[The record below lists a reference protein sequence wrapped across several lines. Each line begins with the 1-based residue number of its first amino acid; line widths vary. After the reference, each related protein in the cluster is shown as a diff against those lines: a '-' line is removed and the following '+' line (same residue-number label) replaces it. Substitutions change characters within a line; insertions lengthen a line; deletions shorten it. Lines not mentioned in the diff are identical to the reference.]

1 MSKIIIID
9 KGKPKGKQ
17 LFRIYSE
24 RLLKENAER
33 TLCMSDIKN
42 DFLHDSLEDADYLFI
57 HTFKYDGY
65 TEIRGFACVIHETD
79 DNNDSHLYLKLICN
93 SKFHSM
99 ETRIQEDK
107 PKMKGTDIMNEIIKL
122 GEKLEVKYIKLDAIE
137 NVISYYY
144 NLGFRF
150 ENREHGEHVKE
161 RELVKQLRMG
171 QLLHDDAKSTRAL
184 NEIVAKF
191 YPGFYNEAKQRE
203 FGQGDGTRKEE
214 AMEYGI
220 PMIYNILT
228 KDTSYKQ
235 SKAIDNKSTINRQ
248 HKGGKRHAT
257 KHKISSRNKHTK
269 RQRHKHV
276 PRRYVPTKLTQTD
289 KKKQREM
296 LKKSRRQYK
305 KGKYYTRK
313 RIKSFKSKPS
323 NHVTNAKRIYK
334 VNKLKPSR
342 SLAIKTGCSLRS
354 LREIVKKG
362 EGAYFSS
369 GSRPNQTAQS
379 WGYARLAS
387 SITSGKSAAVD
398 YHILEKGCKKTS
410 KALRLAKKSRK
421 KHGYGNRKTIR
432 VKL

>member
-1 MSKIIIID
+1 MSKIIAID
-9 KGKPKGKQ
+9 KSKPNGKR
-17 LFRIYSE
+17 LFQKFSS
-24 RLLKENAER
+24 RLLKENAEKS
-33 TLCMSDIKN
+33 LCMTDIKN
-42 DFLHDSLEDADYLFI
+42 DFLENSLEDADYLFV
-57 HTFKYDGY
+57 HTFQYDGFE
-65 TEIRGFACVIHETD
+65 EIRGFACVIHEPD
-79 DNNDSHLYLKLICN
+79 DNNDNNNDNHLYLKLICN

-99 ETRIQEDK
+99 ETRIQDDK

-122 GEKLEVKYIKLDAIE
+122 GEKLKVKYIKLDAIE
-137 NVISYYY
+137 SVISYYY

-150 ENREHGEHVKE
+150 ENREQGEHVKE
-161 RELVKQLRMG
+161 RELVNQLRRA
-171 QLLHDDAKSTRAL
+171 QLLHDDTMSVRAT

-220 PMIYNILT
+220 PMIYNLLT
-228 KDTSYKQ
+228 KDTLTNNK
-235 SKAIDNKSTINRQ
+235 KSTTNRQ
-248 HKGGKRHAT
+248 HKGGKRRT
-257 KHKISSRNKHTK
+257 RKHKVSRKIKQGYVPNKY
-269 RQRHKHV
+269 V
-276 PRRYVPTKLTQTD
+276 PRRYIPTKLTQTD

-305 KGKYYTRK
+305 QGKYYTRK

-323 NHVTNAKRIYK
+323 NHVLNAKRLYK
-334 VNKLKPSR
+334 VNKIKPSR
-342 SLAIKTGCSLRS
+342 TLAIKTGCSLRS

-398 YHILEKGCKKTS
+398 YNILEKGCKKTS

-421 KHGYGNRKTIR
+421 KHGYGNRKTVS

>member
-1 MSKIIIID
+1 MSKIIGID
-9 KGKPKGKQ
+9 KSKPKDDQ
-17 LFRIYSE
+17 LFQIYSE
-24 RLLKENAER
+24 RLLKENAEKS
-33 TLCMSDIKN
+33 LCMSDIKN
-42 DFLHDSLEDADYLFI
+42 DFLEDSLEDADYLFI
-57 HTFKYDGY
+57 HTFQYDGHD
-65 TEIRGFACVIHETD
+65 EIRGFACVIHETD
-79 DNNDSHLYLKLICN
+79 DTADDDDSHLYLKLICN

-107 PKMKGTDIMNEIIKL
+107 PKMKGTDILKEIIKL
-122 GEKLEVKYIKLDAIE
+122 GEKLKVKYIKLDAIGS
-137 NVISYYY
+137 VISYYY

-150 ENREHGEHVKE
+150 ENREQGKHGEHGEHGKD
-161 RELVKQLRMG
+161 RELVNQLRMG
-171 QLLHDDAKSTRAL
+171 QLLHDDAKTTRAT

-191 YPGFYNEAKQRE
+191 YPGFYSEAKQRE
-203 FGQGDGTRKEE
+203 FGEGDGTRKEQ
-214 AMEYGI
+214 AMEYGV

-228 KDTSYKQ
+228 NSTS
-235 SKAIDNKSTINRQ
+235 IN
-248 HKGGKRHAT
+248 HKGGKRHT
-257 KHKISSRNKHTK
+257 RKHKVSRKSK
-269 RQRHKHV
+269 QKHV
-276 PRRYVPTKLTQTD
+276 PRRYIPTKLTRSD
-289 KKKQREM
+289 KKRQREM

-323 NHVTNAKRIYK
+323 NHVTNAKRLYK

-342 SLAIKTGCSLRS
+342 SLAIKTGCSIQS

-387 SITSGKSAAVD
+387 SVTGGKSAAID
-398 YHILEKGCKKTS
+398 YNILVNGCKKTS

>member
-1 MSKIIIID
+1 MSKIIIIN
-9 KGKPKGKQ
+9 KSKPKDDQ
-17 LFRIYSE
+17 LFQIYSE
-24 RLLKENAER
+24 RLLKENAEKS
-33 TLCMSDIKN
+33 LCMSDIKN
-42 DFLHDSLEDADYLFI
+42 DFLEDSLEDADYLFI
-57 HTFKYDGY
+57 HTFQYDGY
-65 TEIRGFACVIHETD
+65 TEIRGFACVIHEND
-79 DNNDSHLYLKLICN
+79 DDNDSHLYLKLICN

-99 ETRIQEDK
+99 ETRLQEDK

-122 GEKLEVKYIKLDAIE
+122 GEKLKVKYIKLDAIE

-150 ENREHGEHVKE
+150 ENREQSEHAKERGLVKE
-161 RELVKQLRMG
+161 LRMG
-171 QLLHDDAKSTRAL
+171 QLLHDDAKITRAM

-191 YPGFYNEAKQRE
+191 YPGFYNETKQRV

-220 PMIYNILT
+220 PMRYNILT

-235 SKAIDNKSTINRQ
+235 SNSIGNKSTTNRQ
-248 HKGGKRHAT
+248 YKGGKRHSR
-257 KHKISSRNKHTK
+257 KHKIASRNKHVK
-269 RQRHKHV
+269 KQKYV
-276 PRRYVPTKLTQTD
+276 PRRYVPSKLTPAD
-289 KKKQREM
+289 KTKQREM

-334 VNKLKPSR
+334 VNTLKPSR
-342 SLAIKTGCSLRS
+342 ALAIKTGCSLRS
-354 LREIVKKG
+354 LSEIVKKG

-387 SITSGKSAAVD
+387 SITAGKSAAVD
-398 YHILEKGCKKTS
+398 YNILEQGCKKTS

-421 KHGYGNRKTIR
+421 KHGYGNRKTVR

>member
-1 MSKIIIID
+1 MSKIIAID
-9 KGKPKGKQ
+9 KSKPNGEKMY
-17 LFRIYSE
+17 LDYSS
-24 RLLKENAER
+24 RLLKENVEKS
-33 TLCMSDIKN
+33 LCMSDIKN

-57 HTFKYDGY
+57 HTFQYDGY
-65 TEIRGFACVIHETD
+65 TEIRGFACVIHET
-79 DNNDSHLYLKLICN
+79 NDEVDEENDHLYLKLICN

-99 ETRIQEDK
+99 ETRIQEGK
-107 PKMKGTDIMNEIIKL
+107 TKRKGTDIMKEIIKL
-122 GEKLEVKYIKLDAIE
+122 GEKLKAKYIKLDAIE
-137 NVISYYY
+137 SVISYYY

-150 ENREHGEHVKE
+150 ENREHTEHVKE
-161 RELVKQLRMG
+161 GELVNQLRMG
-171 QLLHDDAKSTRAL
+171 QLLHDDAKTTRAM
-184 NEIVAKF
+184 NEIVARF
-191 YPGFYNEAKQRE
+191 YPGFYSEAKQRE
-203 FGQGDGTRKEE
+203 FGEGDGTRKEQ

-220 PMIYNILT
+220 PMIYNIST
-228 KDTSYKQ
+228 KDTSTK
-235 SKAIDNKSTINRQ
+235 
-248 HKGGKRHAT
+248 HKGGKRHT
-257 KHKISSRNKHTK
+257 RKHKISSRN
-269 RQRHKHV
+269 RHVQKQKHV
-276 PRRYVPTKLTQTD
+276 PRRYIPTKLTQTD

-305 KGKYYTRK
+305 EGKYYTRK

-323 NHVTNAKRIYK
+323 NHVTNAKRLYK

-342 SLAIKTGCSLRS
+342 TLAIKTGCSLRS

-387 SITSGKSAAVD
+387 SITSGKSAAID
-398 YHILEKGCKKTS
+398 YNILEKGCKKTS

-421 KHGYGNRKTIR
+421 KHGYGNRKTVR

>member
-1 MSKIIIID
+1 MSKIIAID
-9 KGKPKGKQ
+9 KSKPNGEKRY
-17 LFRIYSE
+17 LDYSS
-24 RLLKENAER
+24 RLIKENAEKS
-33 TLCMSDIKN
+33 LCMSDIKN
-42 DFLHDSLEDADYLFI
+42 DFLHDSLESADYLFI
-57 HTFKYDGY
+57 HTFQYDGY
-65 TEIRGFACVIHETD
+65 TEIRGFACVIHET
-79 DNNDSHLYLKLICN
+79 NDEVDEENDHLYLKLICN

-107 PKMKGTDIMNEIIKL
+107 HKMKGTDIMNEIIKL
-122 GEKLEVKYIKLDAIE
+122 GEKLKTKYIKLDAIE
-137 NVISYYY
+137 SVISYYY

-150 ENREHGEHVKE
+150 ENREQGEHVKE

-171 QLLHDDAKSTRAL
+171 QLLHDDAKITRAI

-203 FGQGDGTRKEE
+203 FGEGDGTRKEE

-220 PMIYNILT
+220 PMVYNLLT
-228 KDTSYKQ
+228 KDTSTK
-235 SKAIDNKSTINRQ
+235 
-248 HKGGKRHAT
+248 HKGGKRPT
-257 KHKISSRNKHTK
+257 RKHKISTRN
-269 RQRHKHV
+269 RHVQKQKHV
-276 PRRYVPTKLTQTD
+276 PRRYVPNKLTRTD
-289 KKKQREM
+289 KKRQREM

-305 KGKYYTRK
+305 EGKYYTRK

-323 NHVTNAKRIYK
+323 NHVTNAKRLYK

-342 SLAIKTGCSLRS
+342 TLAIKTGCSLQS

-387 SITSGKSAAVD
+387 SVTGGKSAAID
-398 YHILEKGCKKTS
+398 YNILEKGCKKTS

-421 KHGYGNRKTIR
+421 KHGYGNRKTVR

>member
-1 MSKIIIID
+1 MSKIFVIN
-9 KGKPKGKQ
+9 KSKPKGKH
-17 LFRIYSE
+17 LFQIYSE
-24 RLLKENAER
+24 RLLKENAEKS
-33 TLCMSDIKN
+33 LCMSDIKN
-42 DFLHDSLEDADYLFI
+42 DFLQDSLEDADYLIVHIFQ
-57 HTFKYDGY
+57 YDGY
-65 TEIRGFACVIHETD
+65 TEIRGFACVIHEPD
-79 DNNDSHLYLKLICN
+79 DTADDDDSHLYLKLICN

-107 PKMKGTDIMNEIIKL
+107 PKMKGTDIMKEIIKL
-122 GEKLEVKYIKLDAIE
+122 GEKLNVKYIKLDAIE
-137 NVISYYY
+137 SVISYYY

-150 ENREHGEHVKE
+150 ENREQGEHAKE
-161 RELVKQLRMG
+161 LELVNQLRRA
-171 QLLHDDAKSTRAL
+171 QLLHDDAKITRAI

-203 FGQGDGTRKEE
+203 FGEGDGTRKEQ
-214 AMEYGI
+214 AMEYGV

-228 KDTSYKQ
+228 NTTS
-235 SKAIDNKSTINRQ
+235 IN
-248 HKGGKRHAT
+248 HKGGKRHT
-257 KHKISSRNKHTK
+257 RKHKVSRKNK
-269 RQRHKHV
+269 QKHV
-276 PRRYVPTKLTQTD
+276 PRRYIPTKLTRSD
-289 KKKQREM
+289 KKRQREM

-305 KGKYYTRK
+305 EGKFYTRK

-323 NHVTNAKRIYK
+323 NHVTNAKRLYK
-334 VNKLKPSR
+334 VNKIKPSK
-342 SLAIKTGCSLRS
+342 SLAIKTGCSIQS

-387 SITSGKSAAVD
+387 SVTGGKSAAID
-398 YHILEKGCKKTS
+398 YNILVYGCKKTS

>member
-1 MSKIIIID
+1 MSKIIAID
-9 KGKPKGKQ
+9 KSKPNGKG
-17 LFRIYSE
+17 LFRIYSK

-33 TLCMSDIKN
+33 SLCMSDIKN
-42 DFLHDSLEDADYLFI
+42 DFLEESLEYADYLVI
-57 HTFKYDGY
+57 HTFQYDGY
-65 TEIRGFACVIHETD
+65 TEIRGFACVIHEND
-79 DNNDSHLYLKLICN
+79 DNDSHLYLKLICN

-107 PKMKGTDIMNEIIKL
+107 PKMKGMDIMNEIIKL

-150 ENREHGEHVKE
+150 ENREQGEHVKE

-171 QLLHDDAKSTRAL
+171 QLLHDDAKSARAL

-220 PMIYNILT
+220 PMIYNLST

-235 SKAIDNKSTINRQ
+235 SKAIDNKSTINKQ
-248 HKGGKRHAT
+248 HNGGRRHTT
-257 KHKISSRNKHTK
+257 KHKISGRNKHTK
-269 RQRHKHV
+269 IQKQKHV
-276 PRRYVPTKLTQTD
+276 PRRYVPTKLTRTD

-421 KHGYGNRKTIR
+421 KHGYGNRKTVR

>member
-1 MSKIIIID
+1 M
-9 KGKPKGKQ
+9 
-17 LFRIYSE
+17 
-24 RLLKENAER
+24 
-33 TLCMSDIKN
+33 
-42 DFLHDSLEDADYLFI
+42 
-57 HTFKYDGY
+57 
-65 TEIRGFACVIHETD
+65 
-79 DNNDSHLYLKLICN
+79 
-93 SKFHSM
+93 
-99 ETRIQEDK
+99 
-107 PKMKGTDIMNEIIKL
+107 
-122 GEKLEVKYIKLDAIE
+122 DAIE
-137 NVISYYY
+137 SVISYYY

-150 ENREHGEHVKE
+150 ENREQGEHVKE

-171 QLLHDDAKSTRAL
+171 QLLHDDAKITRAI

-203 FGQGDGTRKEE
+203 FGEGDGTRKEE

-220 PMIYNILT
+220 PMVYNLLT
-228 KDTSYKQ
+228 KDTSTK
-235 SKAIDNKSTINRQ
+235 
-248 HKGGKRHAT
+248 HKGGKRPT
-257 KHKISSRNKHTK
+257 RKHKISTRN
-269 RQRHKHV
+269 RHVQKQKHV
-276 PRRYVPTKLTQTD
+276 PRRYIPTKLTQTD

-305 KGKYYTRK
+305 EGKYYTRK

-323 NHVTNAKRIYK
+323 NHVTNAKRLYK

-342 SLAIKTGCSLRS
+342 TLAIKTGCSLRS

-387 SITSGKSAAVD
+387 SVTGGKSAAID
-398 YHILEKGCKKTS
+398 YNILEKGCKKTS

-421 KHGYGNRKTIR
+421 KHGYGNRKTVR

>member
-1 MSKIIIID
+1 MSKIIVIN
-9 KGKPKGKQ
+9 KSKPKDDQ
-17 LFRIYSE
+17 LFQIYSE
-24 RLLKENAER
+24 RLLKENAEKS
-33 TLCMSDIKN
+33 LCMSDIKN
-42 DFLHDSLEDADYLFI
+42 DFLEDSLEDADYLFI
-57 HTFKYDGY
+57 HTFQYDGHD
-65 TEIRGFACVIHETD
+65 EIRGFACVIHETD
-79 DNNDSHLYLKLICN
+79 DTDDDDSHLYLKLICN

-107 PKMKGTDIMNEIIKL
+107 PKMKGTDIMKEIIKL
-122 GEKLEVKYIKLDAIE
+122 GEKLKVKYIKLDAIE
-137 NVISYYY
+137 SVISYYY

-150 ENREHGEHVKE
+150 ENREQGKHGEHGKD
-161 RELVKQLRMG
+161 RELVNQLRMG
-171 QLLHDDAKSTRAL
+171 QLLHDDAKTTRAT

-191 YPGFYNEAKQRE
+191 YPGFYSEAKQRE
-203 FGQGDGTRKEE
+203 FGEGDGTRKEQ
-214 AMEYGI
+214 AMEYGV

-228 KDTSYKQ
+228 NSTS
-235 SKAIDNKSTINRQ
+235 IN
-248 HKGGKRHAT
+248 HKGGKRHT
-257 KHKISSRNKHTK
+257 RKHNVSRKNK
-269 RQRHKHV
+269 QKHV
-276 PRRYVPTKLTQTD
+276 PRRYIPTKLTRSD
-289 KKKQREM
+289 KKRQREM

-323 NHVTNAKRIYK
+323 NHVTNAKRLYK
-334 VNKLKPSR
+334 VNKIKPTK
-342 SLAIKTGCSLRS
+342 SLAIKAGCSIQS

-387 SITSGKSAAVD
+387 SVTGGKSAAID
-398 YHILEKGCKKTS
+398 YNILEIGCKKTS
-410 KALRLAKKSRK
+410 TALRLAKKSRK